1 MKNGILASRLL
12 VSVLATIKSL
22 ASAKAHKINIFK
34 ASYGGGR
41 STIDAFFILKA
52 IHYDK

>member
-12 VSVLATIKSL
+12 VSVLNTIKSL

-34 ASYGGGR
+34 TSYGGGR
-41 STIDAFFILKA
+41 STIDAFFYLESNSL
-52 IHYDK
+52 

>member
-22 ASAKAHKINIFK
+22 ASTKAHKINISK

-41 STIDAFFILKA
+41 STTDAFFTLKA

>member
-12 VSVLATIKSL
+12 VSVLNTIKSL
-22 ASAKAHKINIFK
+22 PSAKPHKINIFK

-41 STIDAFFILKA
+41 STTDAFFILKA